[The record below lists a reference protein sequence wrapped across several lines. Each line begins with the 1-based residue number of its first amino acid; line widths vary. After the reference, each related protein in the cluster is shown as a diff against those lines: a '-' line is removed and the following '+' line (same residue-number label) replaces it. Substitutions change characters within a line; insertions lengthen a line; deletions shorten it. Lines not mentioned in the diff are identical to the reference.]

1 MLRHDGYCFPR
12 QGPLRFVWCKVHLE
26 PWCCFV
32 VYCVGDSPSVNV
44 LKPSSYWRMSM
55 FTMMWRWLIE
65 SRVLG
70 GEGMRHELLRQT
82 VFLWGGQAW
91 VLWAK
96 TSYNSLLLWFSTGII
111 NDSEWWWSVL
121 LTLTHPRADR
131 RAECWLIVVG
141 VADAREITG
150 PRPDWPTAS

>member
-1 MLRHDGYCFPR
+1 MLLVLVIHPMWMVLKPSSYWRMLFIVLVIH
-12 QGPLRFVWCKVHLE
+12 PLWM
-26 PWCCFV
+26 
-32 VYCVGDSPSVNV
+32 V

-96 TSYNSLLLWFSTGII
+96 TPYNSLSLWFLTGIT

-141 VADAREITG
+141 VADARETTG